1 MELRDQ
7 DGTLLMAVGKTGG
20 PAFPYSYE
28 VMPDRE
34 LHTYFGMTLRDWFAG
49 QAMVGILANDS
60 DPSPEQVPHIVASA
74 YILADAM
81 LSQREKS

>member
-1 MELRDQ
+1 MI
-7 DGTLLMAVGKTGG
+7 TGG
-20 PAFPYSYE
+20 PAFPIGSNA
-28 VMPDRE
+28 
-34 LHTYFGMTLRDWFAG
+34 GMSLRDWFAG

>member
-1 MELRDQ
+1 MN
-7 DGTLLMAVGKTGG
+7 TGG
-20 PAFPYSYE
+20 PAFPIGSNA
-28 VMPDRE
+28 
-34 LHTYFGMTLRDWFAG
+34 GMSLRDWFAG
-49 QAMVGILANDS
+49 LAMVGILANDS

>member
-1 MELRDQ
+1 
-7 DGTLLMAVGKTGG
+7 
-20 PAFPYSYE
+20 
-28 VMPDRE
+28 
-34 LHTYFGMTLRDWFAG
+34 MTLRDWFAG

>member
-1 MELRDQ
+1 MN
-7 DGTLLMAVGKTGG
+7 TGG
-20 PAFPYSYE
+20 PAFPIGSNAE
-28 VMPDRE
+28 MS
-34 LHTYFGMTLRDWFAG
+34 LRDWFAG

>member
-1 MELRDQ
+1 
-7 DGTLLMAVGKTGG
+7 
-20 PAFPYSYE
+20 
-28 VMPDRE
+28 
-34 LHTYFGMTLRDWFAG
+34 MTLRDYFAAK
-49 QAMVGILANDS
+49 AMVGILANDS

>member
-1 MELRDQ
+1 MN
-7 DGTLLMAVGKTGG
+7 TGG
-20 PAFPYSYE
+20 PAFPIGSYA
-28 VMPDRE
+28 
-34 LHTYFGMTLRDWFAG
+34 GMSIRDWFAG

>member
-7 DGTLLMAVGKTGG
+7 DGTLLMSVGKTGG
-20 PAFPYSYE
+20 PAFPHSYE

-34 LHTYFGMTLRDWFAG
+34 LHTYSGMTLRDWFAG

-74 YILADAM
+74 YTLADAM

>member
-1 MELRDQ
+1 MN
-7 DGTLLMAVGKTGG
+7 TGG
-20 PAFPYSYE
+20 PAFPIGSNA
-28 VMPDRE
+28 
-34 LHTYFGMTLRDWFAG
+34 GMSLRDWFAG

-60 DPSPEQVPHIVASA
+60 EPSPEQVPHIVASA